1 MEIPERKSGVTARLP
16 QPAALLVEREARA
29 AVVVGVVRQL
39 PVSLRPPVRL
49 RPPARLKAAD
59 KLPRRVAPERFR
71 QRLARRTARRRQHR
85 APAVAEVVGLP
96 RRAGSPI
103 GPAMACI
110 PHEFL
115 SWLGSGCLH

>member
-16 QPAALLVEREARA
+16 QPAALLVAREARE
-29 AVVVGVVRQL
+29 AVVVRVVRPL
-39 PVSLRPPVRL
+39 PARL

-59 KLPRRVAPERFR
+59 KLLRRVAPERFR
-71 QRLARRTARRRQHR
+71 QRLARRTARRRQRR
-85 APAVAEVVGLP
+85 AHAVAEVVALHHP
-96 RRAGSPI
+96 VASPI
-103 GPAMACI
+103 GPAMARI